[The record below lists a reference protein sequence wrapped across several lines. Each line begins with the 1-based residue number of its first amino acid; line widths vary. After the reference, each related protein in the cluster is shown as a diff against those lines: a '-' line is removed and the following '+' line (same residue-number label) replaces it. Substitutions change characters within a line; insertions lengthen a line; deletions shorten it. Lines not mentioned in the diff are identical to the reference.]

1 MWSFFDS
8 VSFGPVWERMP
19 PERMRTLLVT
29 ILGAVPFSSNALS
42 STTPLAWMSI
52 DSRMTTGESATNFAV
67 PPAPALAVSDLNV
80 IGDPA
85 GSVAVTVSPSPA
97 EITTAVSAPGTR
109 PVDQLEPELNEPV
122 VPPVQ
127 IATSVSKSQLT
138 FPETPT
144 LLVPAMIVAPPE
156 ASESATLTPDTL

>member
-1 MWSFFDS
+1 
-8 VSFGPVWERMP
+8 
-19 PERMRTLLVT
+19 
-29 ILGAVPFSSNALS
+29 
-42 STTPLAWMSI
+42 MSI

-67 PPAPALAVSDLNV
+67 PPDPALTVSDLNV

-85 GSVAVTVSPSPA
+85 GSVAVAVSPSPA
-97 EITTAVSAPGTR
+97 LITTAVSAPGTR
-109 PVDQLEPELNEPV
+109 PVDQLETELNEPA